1 MSGLIRPSFRILRR
15 ALAQRLDLLL
25 PKAEL
30 PRSARGALRA
40 LDLVLPKP
48 TESDGARFKQF
59 CLDLGPVYIKIGQL
73 LSTRRDL
80 LPGEIADEL
89 ATLQDKVPP
98 IDGFSIERKLNEVL
112 SGDWTDYFAY
122 VDPEPLASAS
132 IAQVHAATLVSG
144 QEVVIKVVRPDIG
157 DQIEIDMAHII
168 RLAVAVDRR
177 FPWTRRFHL
186 PELMRD
192 HRDILVGELDM
203 LAEARNQAQ
212 LRQNFAESDLLYVP
226 RVYSQLC
233 HPDMIVMER
242 VYGTPI
248 NQIEELERLGV
259 DFEVLANKGVQTFF
273 TQVFEQNFFHADMH
287 PGNILIDTS
296 DPANPRYIALD
307 CAIIGQ
313 LPEHDQRYLA
323 LSLVAFFK
331 RDYAQVARLFL
342 ESGWIP
348 RSTDLAEF
356 ERVITEVCDPIF
368 AKPLSEISF
377 AEFVVE
383 LFRTAGQ
390 FNMEMQPQLA
400 LLQKT
405 LLYVEGLGRQLYPQL
420 DLWETAQPFLQRW
433 VAERLNP
440 IANLLEWV
448 QEGPDAWRR
457 LVRLPDTIQELQAD
471 VAELQNQVLDL
482 SHAHSRHA
490 PTFAGSRTKRWAGV
504 GLVAASLFLLW
515 RPLLEGMQSG
525 ETSMLVGIVSA
536 FLGSALLL
544 RA

>member
-30 PRSARGALRA
+30 PSSARGVLRA

-48 TESDGARFKQF
+48 TESDGARLKQF

-98 IDGFSIERKLNEVL
+98 IDDFSIERKLNEVL
-112 SGDWTDYFAY
+112 SGDWTDHFTH

-157 DQIEIDMAHII
+157 DQIDTDMAHII
-168 RLAVAVDRR
+168 RLAVAIDRR
-177 FPWTRRFHL
+177 FSWTRRFHL

-226 RVYSQLC
+226 RVYNQLR
-233 HPDMIVMER
+233 HTDMIVMER

-471 VAELQNQVLDL
+471 VAELQNQVHDL

-490 PTFAGSRTKRWAGV
+490 PTFYGSRAKRWAGV